1 MNQLLEQLERR
12 LQKLVES
19 TIMVF
24 PWGQTHKS
32 VAISLINALR
42 LKIISYS
49 DSVDDLPNVFT
60 MKINR
65 DVYET
70 IISDSSWIEE
80 VKKVLSE
87 TASESG
93 VKFSGPLSL
102 EFVPADGFQLQQF
115 ELSAFSIN
123 SPIEQTAILRIDPKK
138 TQLPQIKTRQAYLLL
153 QNQDVFHLD
162 RGIIQIGRRKGN
174 HLTIDD
180 PTISRNHA
188 QIRQIQ
194 NNYVIFDLNSTG
206 GTFVN
211 NVQISQTTL
220 HPGDVIK
227 LAEYILIYGEEQ
239 AESDY
244 QNPTTE
250 LPRTIDPS

>member
-1 MNQLLEQLERR
+1 
-12 LQKLVES
+12 
-19 TIMVF
+19 MVF

-49 DSVDDLPNVFT
+49 DSNEYLPNVFT
-60 MKINR
+60 IKINR

-70 IISDSSWIEE
+70 IISDPVWIEE

-102 EFVPADGFQLQQF
+102 ELVPADGLQLQQF

-123 SPIEQTAILRIDPKK
+123 SPIEQTAILRLDPKK
-138 TQLPQIKTRQAYLLL
+138 TPLPQIKTRQAFLLL
-153 QNQDVFHLD
+153 QNQEIFHLD
-162 RGIIQIGRRKGN
+162 RGVIQIGRRKGN

-211 NVQISQTTL
+211 NVQISQITL

-227 LAEYILIYGEEQ
+227 LAEYSLIYGEEQ
-239 AESDY
+239 EESDY

-250 LPRTIDPS
+250 LPRKIDPS

>member
-12 LQKLVES
+12 LQNLVES
-19 TIMVF
+19 TILVF

-42 LKIISYS
+42 LKIISFT
-49 DSVDDLPNVFT
+49 DSNENLPNVFT
-60 MKINR
+60 IKINR
-65 DVYET
+65 EVYET
-70 IISDSSWIEE
+70 INSDPGWIDE

-87 TASESG
+87 TASECD
-93 VKFSGPLSL
+93 VQFSGPLSL
-102 EFVPADGFQLQQF
+102 ELIPADGFRLQQYD
-115 ELSAFSIN
+115 LSVFSVN
-123 SPIEQTAILRIDPKK
+123 TQIEQTAVLRIDPQK
-138 TQLPQIKTRQAYLLL
+138 TQLPQIKTRQAFLLL
-153 QNQDVFHLD
+153 QNRDIFHLD
-162 RGIIQIGRRKGN
+162 RGIVQIGRKKGN
-174 HLTIDD
+174 HLVIDD
-180 PTISRNHA
+180 LTISRNHA

-227 LAEYILIYGEEQ
+227 LAEYVIIYGEQQ
-239 AESDY
+239 ADLDY

>member
-12 LQKLVES
+12 LQKIVES

-49 DSVDDLPNVFT
+49 DTSDDLPNVFT
-60 MKINR
+60 IKINR

-70 IISDSSWIEE
+70 IISDPGWIED
-80 VKKVLSE
+80 VKKVLNE

-102 EFVPADGFQLQQF
+102 ELVPADGFQLQQF
-115 ELSAFSIN
+115 ELSAFSIS
-123 SPIEQTAILRIDPKK
+123 SPIEQTAILRIDTKK

-153 QNQDVFHLD
+153 QNQEIFHLD

-174 HLTIDD
+174 HLIIDD

-239 AESDY
+239 EETDY